1 MQDTQSGKR
10 KSVITITIYL
20 SISSKYM
27 ETSFYQQLSDKR
39 ASENRP
45 ISDKLKDCIF
55 STLDELSQKDTS
67 IHSPGMLLGKVQ
79 SGKTSAYLGIIALS
93 FDKGYNIVIILQKGT
108 KALSEQTIQRVRK
121 DYSKFIEDD
130 QMKVFDIMHFPTNL
144 TKWVLNQKMVI
155 VAKKQKDNL
164 QRVMTVLSNTYPDL
178 KDKKILIID
187 DEADFA
193 SICFRK
199 NSEEDKIE
207 QGKISSQIDE
217 IRRNVAES
225 DYLQVTAT
233 PYSLYLQPDE
243 TESADGLFLPKRPLF
258 TVTFR
263 SFRGILVEI
272 IIF

>member
-1 MQDTQSGKR
+1 
-10 KSVITITIYL
+10 
-20 SISSKYM
+20 
-27 ETSFYQQLSDKR
+27 
-39 ASENRP
+39 
-45 ISDKLKDCIF
+45 
-55 STLDELSQKDTS
+55 
-67 IHSPGMLLGKVQ
+67 MLLGKVQ

-207 QGKISSQIDE
+207 QGKISSK
-217 IRRNVAES
+217 
-225 DYLQVTAT
+225 LM
-233 PYSLYLQPDE
+233 
-243 TESADGLFLPKRPLF
+243 K
-258 TVTFR
+258 
-263 SFRGILVEI
+263 
-272 IIF
+272 